1 MIAYILT
8 RLASALLVLVGV
20 SAITFLAVFA
30 SGDPVAMM
38 LGGEA
43 GPAQVEEFRRIMGL
57 DRPLAAQYGHF
68 LSRAVRGDF
77 GRSLRH
83 DTPAMALVIER
94 LPATVQL
101 ALAALV
107 TSTAL
112 AIPLGVLAAT
122 RRGSAVDDAVIAT
135 SALGLA
141 APTFVIGT
149 MLILLLAVTFPP
161 LPPSGGGS
169 WDRLIM
175 PVATLAFGRV
185 AVLSRFTRSGMVDV
199 LAQPYVQTARAKG
212 LPRGAVIYRH
222 ALRNALIPVVT
233 LIGLEMGSLLG
244 GAVITENVFAWPG
257 VGRLVVQAVENRDFP
272 LVTAGV
278 LVSASIFTAVNLAV
292 DLLYTVINPT
302 IRYA

>member
-1 MIAYILT
+1 MTAYVFK
-8 RLASALLVLVGV
+8 RLASALLVLLGV

-43 GPAQVEEFRRIMGL
+43 GPAQVAEFRRIMGL
-57 DRPLAAQYGHF
+57 DRPLGAQYLHF
-68 LSRAVRGDF
+68 LARAVRGDF

-83 DTPAMALVIER
+83 DTPAMELVVER
-94 LPATVQL
+94 LPATAQL
-101 ALAALV
+101 AVAALA

-122 RRGSAVDDAVIAT
+122 RRGSPLDDAVIAT

-149 MLILLLAVTFPP
+149 MLILLLAVTFPL

-175 PVATLAFGRV
+175 PVMTLAFGRI

-212 LPRGAVIYRH
+212 LPNSAVVYRH
-222 ALRNALIPVVT
+222 ALRNTLIPVIT

-278 LVSASIFTAVNLAV
+278 LVSAAIFTIVNLTV

>member
-1 MIAYILT
+1 MRVEGDGLVV
-8 RLASALLVLVGV
+8 LVLLGV
-20 SAITFLAVFA
+20 SAITFVAVFA

-38 LGGEA
+38 LGGDA

-57 DRPLAAQYGHF
+57 DRPLAAQYANF
-68 LSRAVRGDF
+68 LARAVRGDF

-83 DTPAMALVIER
+83 DTPAMALVLER

-101 ALAALV
+101 ALVALAV
-107 TSTAL
+107 STAL

-122 RRGSAVDDAVIAT
+122 RRGSALDDAVITT

-149 MLILLLAVTFPP
+149 MLILLLAVTFPL

-175 PVATLAFGRV
+175 PVALLAFGRI
-185 AVLSRFTRSGMVDV
+185 AVLSRFTRSGMIDV

-212 LPRGAVIYRH
+212 LPPTKVACICNRGGGSWRFRALRSWSRCWGSTSSARACGAPTIPRAVESRGPKAGTRGANDHEPSANSRAISIGRTGGRH
-222 ALRNALIPVVT
+222 VKGESAAIPC
-233 LIGLEMGSLLG
+233 
-244 GAVITENVFAWPG
+244 
-257 VGRLVVQAVENRDFP
+257 
-272 LVTAGV
+272 
-278 LVSASIFTAVNLAV
+278 AS
-292 DLLYTVINPT
+292 
-302 IRYA
+302 RS